1 MRDQASKGRNV
12 TSAATGCMEIVRSR
26 AIGIQR
32 VTCKDGAWREAASA
46 FQAGLAPIACRALL
60 LCLLWW
66 RRPSLGTLGTM
77 AKAATWDVCRMCLVK
92 GTADALM
99 RAASAMMGGRGSRAI
114 SAIRACTGPSAPRC
128 VMHLAPVKDGESA
141 LSPTATV
148 FVMRVGQVS
157 FVSRMLRT
165 FSGIQRRVHNVPGRR
180 IAVVQGIVRAT
191 EAVLVLRFLLETPAA
206 SVRKEESESNVLLPA
221 RLQRIAHRTGGAWR
235 RPANVMIRLQGP
247 HAASVIM
254 EHSQA
259 IVSKNAHGIQRAP
272 PWDGAWDSQDSV
284 SVSMAPPDENAWS
297 VQMVSSVSFVR
308 RPAHLQRRVTE
319 GATALGTAH
328 VAA

>member
-1 MRDQASKGRNV
+1 M
-12 TSAATGCMEIVRSR
+12 
-26 AIGIQR
+26 
-32 VTCKDGAWREAASA
+32 
-46 FQAGLAPIACRALL
+46 
-60 LCLLWW
+60 
-66 RRPSLGTLGTM
+66 
-77 AKAATWDVCRMCLVK
+77 
-92 GTADALM
+92 
-99 RAASAMMGGRGSRAI
+99 
-114 SAIRACTGPSAPRC
+114 
-128 VMHLAPVKDGESA
+128 
-141 LSPTATV
+141 
-148 FVMRVGQVS
+148 
-157 FVSRMLRT
+157 
-165 FSGIQRRVHNVPGRR
+165 
-180 IAVVQGIVRAT
+180 
-191 EAVLVLRFLLETPAA
+191 
-206 SVRKEESESNVLLPA
+206 
-221 RLQRIAHRTGGAWR
+221 
-235 RPANVMIRLQGP
+235 MIRVQGP